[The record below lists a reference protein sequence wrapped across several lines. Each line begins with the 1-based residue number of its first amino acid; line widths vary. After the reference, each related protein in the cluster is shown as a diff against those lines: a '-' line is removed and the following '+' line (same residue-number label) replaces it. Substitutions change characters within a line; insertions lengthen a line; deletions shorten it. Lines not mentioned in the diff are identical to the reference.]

1 VKVRRGQQF
10 FRQSIL
16 NAYGVRCCITG
27 IAVRE
32 LLVAS
37 HIKPWAAFPDQRLD
51 PRNGLCLSSLHDAAF
66 DSGLITLDQDCRVV
80 LGKRLKDHFSTPT
93 LQQNFAPFEGERIR
107 LPDKLAEPDAGFL
120 AYHRES
126 IFEG

>member
-1 VKVRRGQQF
+1 M
-10 FRQSIL
+10 
-16 NAYGVRCCITG
+16 
-27 IAVRE
+27 RE

-37 HIKPWAAFPDQRLD
+37 HIKPWAAFPDERLD

-66 DSGLITLDQDCRVV
+66 DSGLITLDEDNRVV
-80 LGKRLKDHFSTPT
+80 LSKRLRDHFTTPT
-93 LQQNFAPFEGERIR
+93 LERSFAPFAGEPIR

-120 AYHRES
+120 AYHREE